1 MGQRNRA
8 AVRRTGSQDE
18 HEADGPCRCHLGQA
32 GAHPTGNPSALAWCW
47 SAPAVPS
54 GRRALVG
61 CVQQYCYCKPCVQ
74 VDDTS
79 CSLRWGI
86 PARNMPERAT
96 AACLR
101 AAQSIE
107 RSVDMLL
114 GTCCCGVVGL
124 SNAALV
130 FQTKAKVKRAGS
142 QGVQYVDL
150 TLVLVWELSVNA
162 ASEGMR

>member
-1 MGQRNRA
+1 
-8 AVRRTGSQDE
+8 
-18 HEADGPCRCHLGQA
+18 
-32 GAHPTGNPSALAWCW
+32 
-47 SAPAVPS
+47 
-54 GRRALVG
+54 
-61 CVQQYCYCKPCVQ
+61 
-74 VDDTS
+74 
-79 CSLRWGI
+79 
-86 PARNMPERAT
+86 
-96 AACLR
+96 
-101 AAQSIE
+101 
-107 RSVDMLL
+107 MLL